1 MIHRHLYLLILLVG
15 LLPEPMLLA
24 RDRVD
29 SAEKLLIEGRLD
41 EIREWLPT
49 LKRRFPDHATVH
61 YLTGLFQ
68 TDAQAAVR
76 SYEQVIR
83 RSRTQFSDDALFR
96 LGQYYYTTG
105 EYYRAQRYFSELARQ
120 YKASKMRDDAVFLYG
135 QCLLAHGQLDSAKLV
150 FTSFIKTFPQS
161 PYVDVAVMDLESPSL
176 WQSASSRVIYRVQI
190 GAFSRQS
197 FAERRART
205 ALQAGFT
212 PEVYARGNHY
222 VVVLGAFSSRHQ
234 ADKLA
239 DRYRARTGGET
250 YVVTNE

>member
-49 LKRRFPDHATVH
+49 LKRRFPHHATVH

-83 RSRTQFSDDALFR
+83 RSRTKFSVDSLFR
-96 LGQYYYTTG
+96 LCQY
-105 EYYRAQRYFSELARQ
+105 
-120 YKASKMRDDAVFLYG
+120 
-135 QCLLAHGQLDSAKLV
+135 
-150 FTSFIKTFPQS
+150 
-161 PYVDVAVMDLESPSL
+161 
-176 WQSASSRVIYRVQI
+176 
-190 GAFSRQS
+190 
-197 FAERRART
+197 
-205 ALQAGFT
+205 
-212 PEVYARGNHY
+212 
-222 VVVLGAFSSRHQ
+222 
-234 ADKLA
+234 
-239 DRYRARTGGET
+239 
-250 YVVTNE
+250 